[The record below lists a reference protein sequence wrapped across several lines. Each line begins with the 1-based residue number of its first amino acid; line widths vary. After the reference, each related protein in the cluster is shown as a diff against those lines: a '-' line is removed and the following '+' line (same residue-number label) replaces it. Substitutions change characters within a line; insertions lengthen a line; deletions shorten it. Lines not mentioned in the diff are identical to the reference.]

1 MKAKQLYSTRDKA
14 WGILMIFALLWLT
27 ISLPFVMEAKEK
39 LSQQTLLSIPL
50 HDMPVENCEDTA
62 NPLSNSVEE
71 KAPGNASILEEYIHH
86 THEMLHADNPG
97 LSHIDKHSSDL
108 YCAFHGELLSPP
120 PESLLS

>member
-1 MKAKQLYSTRDKA
+1 MKANQLYSTREKA

-27 ISLPFVMEAKEK
+27 ISLPFVMEAKEN
-39 LSQQTLLSIPL
+39 LAIQSLISIPL
-50 HDMPVENCEDTA
+50 NDMPVENCEDTT

-71 KAPGNASILEEYIHH
+71 KAPGNASILEEYLHH
-86 THEMLHADNPG
+86 THVLLHAYNPE